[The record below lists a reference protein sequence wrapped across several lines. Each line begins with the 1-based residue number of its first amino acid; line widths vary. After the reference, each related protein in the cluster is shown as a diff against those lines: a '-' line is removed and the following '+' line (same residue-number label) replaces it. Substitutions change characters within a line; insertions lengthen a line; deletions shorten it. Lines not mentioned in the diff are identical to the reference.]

1 MNQFRFILNSIQLM
15 KRITILTGAIFTGIT
30 VISILFKVLHWKG
43 ANFGLLIGLSGI
55 ALIFVPL
62 MAGLLLRKPKE
73 A

>member
-1 MNQFRFILNSIQLM
+1 MNQFRFIFNSIQLM

-43 ANFGLLIGLSGI
+43 ANFGLLIGLGGI
-55 ALIFVPL
+55 ALIFLPL
-62 MAGLLLRKPKE
+62 IASKLMRQRKE